1 MQAKP
6 FYLSAFLC
14 CFFFVFVLLSQHEL
28 YCAIKCDLSSTVGA
42 KCCMNKR
49 DFPNEQL
56 NVNFIHFI
64 LYLHRL
70 SELLIFAN
78 LFPLSIELK
87 LSKL

>member
-1 MQAKP
+1 
-6 FYLSAFLC
+6 
-14 CFFFVFVLLSQHEL
+14 
-28 YCAIKCDLSSTVGA
+28 
-42 KCCMNKR
+42 MNKR

-56 NVNFIHFI
+56 NVNFVHFI